1 MKTIIE
7 KTKFGKI
14 TYLVQNGVYLIKT
27 SQQLFDIFP
36 IRIPLTVRASHN
48 PKDPLTVWAIF
59 DTGADSTCVAH
70 ALAKKLEL
78 IPRGSIRER
87 GASGAFQN
95 RVWKGLTIS
104 LPMNTDHNYPLDFCP
119 EVGFDWNPNI
129 NSLTYGNDAMLLGRD
144 MTSLFNFRWSPGDGE
159 FLVSAK

>member
-1 MKTIIE
+1 MYKR
-7 KTKFGKI
+7 
-14 TYLVQNGVYLIKT
+14 Q
-27 SQQLFDIFP
+27 
-36 IRIPLTVRASHN
+36 
-48 PKDPLTVWAIF
+48 
-59 DTGADSTCVAH
+59 
-70 ALAKKLEL
+70 EL
-78 IPRGSIRER
+78 IPRGNIRER

-95 RVWKGLTIS
+95 RVWKGLAIS